1 MFGLRSLPANDRM
14 TLGHHVNSL
23 RLGVLTFE
31 VRMLTFPCQS
41 HKIIIRIKIRKVC
54 ESAL

>member
-14 TLGHHVNSL
+14 GHHVNSL
-23 RLGVLTFE
+23 RLSFLTFE
-31 VRMLTFPCQS
+31 VRILTFPCQS
-41 HKIIIRIKIRKVC
+41 HKIIRIKIRKVG

>member
-14 TLGHHVNSL
+14 GHHVNSL
-23 RLGVLTFE
+23 RLSFLTFE
-31 VRMLTFPCQS
+31 VRISTFPCQS
-41 HKIIIRIKIRKVC
+41 HKIIIRIKRRKVC